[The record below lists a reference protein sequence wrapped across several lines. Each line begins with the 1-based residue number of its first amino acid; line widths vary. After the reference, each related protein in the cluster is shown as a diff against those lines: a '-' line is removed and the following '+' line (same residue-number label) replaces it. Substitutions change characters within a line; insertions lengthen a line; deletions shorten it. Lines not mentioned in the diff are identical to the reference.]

1 MIGNRS
7 RRQKATR
14 VRWTV
19 DILSSNCM
27 FRLFWNSSAAPAP
40 RSQTGQAA
48 APADTALVQGDRD
61 AVFINRWAEDQSRI
75 GCIFGVGGCPRVVV
89 PKKASCFPQ
98 LGSSCMCPFAA
109 CLAEPLIG
117 GIGAR
122 DWEGGAPS
130 LRLDI
135 SPAAPTHM
143 DAQVMSIKDTSS
155 PTFAA
160 QRNEVVDFVETKYR
174 HSRTRPVVVQ
184 S

>member
-7 RRQKATR
+7 RRQKATK

-48 APADTALVQGDRD
+48 APADTALCRGQKPGVYQSMGGGS
-61 AVFINRWAEDQSRI
+61 ITNRLQ
-75 GCIFGVGGCPRVVV
+75 FGVGGCPRVVV

-98 LGSSCMCPFAA
+98 LGSSCMCLFSA

-122 DWEGGAPS
+122 DLERGAPS

-143 DAQVMSIKDTSS
+143 DARVMSIKDTSS
-155 PTFAA
+155 TTFAA
-160 QRNEVVDFVETKYR
+160 
-174 HSRTRPVVVQ
+174 
-184 S
+184 